1 MYRSYLALAL
11 VISALLSAASAQ
23 SSCATALDITGK
35 ELARKLVP
43 DGPDHEVLPQ
53 TFYVDFPETTATGNS
68 TFVLSV
74 LAVLAPQDDLCI
86 SATILSHSF
95 SKCFV
100 GLGGIN
106 ATIATAIQP
115 ADQGRAVFNVWY
127 DLFSSISISCLG
139 YFERPFLLFTLCWTV
154 LEFTLPSL
162 I

>member
-74 LAVLAPQDDLCI
+74 LAVLAPQD
-86 SATILSHSF
+86 HSF